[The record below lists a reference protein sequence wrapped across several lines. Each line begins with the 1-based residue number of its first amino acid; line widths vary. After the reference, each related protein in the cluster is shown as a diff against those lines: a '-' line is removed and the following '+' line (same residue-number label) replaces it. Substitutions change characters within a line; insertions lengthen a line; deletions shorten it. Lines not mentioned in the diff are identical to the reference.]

1 MEWKQLDRMIR
12 VETSGDTKK
21 TEAFLTK
28 MMTDSPY
35 ENVKRLAQKGVDAL
49 ASVTPRDTGNT
60 AAQWSYEIVQNG
72 SSFTIHWLND
82 NVQAGFN
89 VAIGLQYGHG
99 TGTGGYIQ
107 GRDYINPALRPIFD
121 QIAADVWKEVQRS

>member
-1 MEWKQLDRMIR
+1 MIR
-12 VETSGDTKK
+12 FESSGNTDK
-21 TEAFLTK
+21 TDAFLTK
-28 MMTDSPY
+28 MMTDTPY

-49 ASVTPRDTGNT
+49 AAATPRDSGLT
-60 AAQWSYEIVQNG
+60 AQQWSYEIVQNG
-72 SSFTIHWLND
+72 SSFAIHWLNG
-82 NVQAGFN
+82 NVKAGFN

-107 GRDYINPALRPIFD
+107 GRDYINPALRPVFD